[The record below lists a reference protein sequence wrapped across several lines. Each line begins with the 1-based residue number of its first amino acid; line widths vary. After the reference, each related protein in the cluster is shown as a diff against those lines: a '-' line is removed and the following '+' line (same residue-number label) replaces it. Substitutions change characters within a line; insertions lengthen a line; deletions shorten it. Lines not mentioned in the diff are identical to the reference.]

1 MLLAE
6 REIYDE
12 DSDINFMDNYFN
24 QVIIDYNK
32 ESEELKVSFMD
43 INLHNMGNQNIVV
56 KDPIIK
62 M

>member
-1 MLLAE
+1 MNKAQNKTEVILAE
-6 REIYDE
+6 KEIFDE

-43 INLHNMGNQNIVV
+43 VNIHNTGAN
-56 KDPIIK
+56 
-62 M
+62 

>member
-62 M
+62 I